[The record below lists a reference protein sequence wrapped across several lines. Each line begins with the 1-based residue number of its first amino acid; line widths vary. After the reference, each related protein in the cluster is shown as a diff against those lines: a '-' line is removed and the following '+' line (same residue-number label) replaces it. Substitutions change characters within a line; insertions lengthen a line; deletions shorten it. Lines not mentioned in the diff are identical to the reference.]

1 MEQEL
6 KMIYLKRFGWFLLI
20 VIGITVISIF
30 MTILTKLISDSM
42 GAWGLVSLLLVL
54 VLLFAIGDVQL
65 DKYIKRKIRKNF
77 DSLRKDSGY
86 MFGDKK

>member
-1 MEQEL
+1 
-6 KMIYLKRFGWFLLI
+6 MIYLKRFGWFLLI
-20 VIGITVISIF
+20 VIGITVISTF

-42 GAWGLVSLLLVL
+42 GAWGLVSLILVL